1 MTKPSN
7 FHAVRPLARSAGQ
20 GFFPLDEELAL
31 LPGSLTPS
39 LQEALVRLGA
49 RMPFRSAVQELAF
62 LKHVTTTEATVRRH
76 AETAGAAYVAL
87 QTEEVERVERTLPAA
102 PEGATRQWL
111 SAEGAMVP
119 LVHGEWAEVK
129 TVAIGEI
136 QPPVLDAQRGEV
148 VVHTTDLSYFSRWA
162 EAETFTRLATVET
175 QRRGTE
181 RAETV
186 GAVNDGAEWIQGFI
200 DVQRHDAVRILDF
213 SHAAEYVA
221 QVGQAVLGE
230 GTAAFKAWLA
240 TTLHELK
247 HDSPGKVLQ
256 TLRDMQ
262 HELEGGAASAE
273 TLDSVR
279 AAVNY
284 LDKRCAQM
292 EYARFQAAGYP
303 IGSGSVESGN
313 KVVVEARL
321 KGAGMHWAR
330 PQVNPMVALR
340 DVLCSHRWEQDWS
353 QIATRLREDHLKER
367 QQRQRT
373 RRQQRQSVA
382 TASSSATVISVARLA
397 PSSPALGE
405 DTPLQPKPA
414 LRHTAKQPYRPPA
427 NHPWRHSPIG
437 RARFKPYR
445 SGHNPKL

>member
-1 MTKPSN
+1 M
-7 FHAVRPLARSAGQ
+7 RLARSAGQ

-49 RMPFRSAVQELAF
+49 RMPFRSVVQELAF

-76 AETAGAAYVAL
+76 TETAGAAYVAQ

-102 PEGATRQWL
+102 PEGATRQLL
-111 SAEGAMVP
+111 SADGAMVP
-119 LVHGEWAEVK
+119 LVHGEWVEVK

-136 QPPVLDAQRGEV
+136 QPPVVENDEV
-148 VVHTTDLSYFSRWA
+148 VVHTADLSYFSRLA
-162 EAETFTRLATVET
+162 EAETFSRLATVET

-186 GAVNDGAEWIQGFI
+186 CAVNDGAEWIQGFS
-200 DVQRHDAVRILDF
+200 DVHRHDAVRILDF
-213 SHAAEYVA
+213 SHAAGYVS

-230 GTAAFKAWLA
+230 GTTEFKAWLA

-247 HDSPGKVLQ
+247 HKLPDQVVQ

-273 TLDSVR
+273 TLDAVHT
-279 AAVNY
+279 AVNY
-284 LDKRCAQM
+284 LDKRRAQM
-292 EYARFQAAGYP
+292 EYACFQAAGFP

-313 KVVVEARL
+313 KVVVEARM
-321 KGAGMHWAR
+321 KGAGMHWAS
-330 PQVNPMVALR
+330 PHVNPMVALR
-340 DVLCSHRWEQDWS
+340 DILCSGRWESDWP
-353 QIATRLREDHLKER
+353 QIATCVRADHLKAR

-373 RRQQRQSVA
+373 RWTHRAVVA
-382 TASSSATVISVARLA
+382 TVNSSATTIPPVFAEPPKSELVKVTTMQCTA
-397 PSSPALGE
+397 SP
-405 DTPLQPKPA
+405 TPKLK
-414 LRHTAKQPYRPPA
+414 RPYRPPA

-437 RARFKPYR
+437 RARFKSYR
-445 SGHNPKL
+445 SGHDPKS